1 MSLDNLVGI
10 SLENVEPDSASIAR
24 LLAAARRNITDA
36 TIMAVSSENRFDAA
50 YKAIMQ
56 LANAS
61 LQANG
66 FRTLTSKPG
75 HHMTMIQSLG
85 QTLGLENETVIIL
98 DALRKQRNVADYS
111 GDTVP
116 ESTARDCLMHAENL
130 LQNVS
135 RWLKVNKP
143 ELLDRTECGD

>member
-10 SLENVEPDSASIAR
+10 SLEKLEPDSTSIAR
-24 LLAAARRNITDA
+24 LLAAARRNIADA
-36 TIMAVSSENRFDAA
+36 TIMTVSAENRFDAA

-75 HHMTMIQSLG
+75 HHITMIQSLG
-85 QTLGLENETVIIL
+85 QTLGLDKETVIIL

-111 GDTVP
+111 GDVVP
-116 ESTARDCLMHAENL
+116 ESTARDCLMHAESL

-135 RWLKVNKP
+135 RWLKANRPDLV
-143 ELLDRTECGD
+143 E

>member
-1 MSLDNLVGI
+1 MGLDNLIGI
-10 SLENVEPDSASIAR
+10 SLEPISPDATTIQR
-24 LLAAARRNITDA
+24 LLSAAQRNIQDA
-36 TIMAVSSENRFDAA
+36 QVVEISAENRFDAA

-56 LANAS
+56 LANAA

-85 QTLGLENETVIIL
+85 QTIGLDRNAIIIL

-111 GDTVP
+111 GGIVP
-116 ESTARDCLMHAENL
+116 LSALEECIASAGE
-130 LQNVS
+130 LQREVK
-135 RWLKVNKP
+135 RWLQTNKP
-143 ELLDRTECGD
+143 ELVG

>member
-1 MSLDNLVGI
+1 MSLDKLVGI
-10 SLENVEPDSASIAR
+10 SLEKVEPDSASITR
-24 LLAAARRNITDA
+24 LLAAARRNIADA

-135 RWLKVNKP
+135 RWLKVNRP

>member
-10 SLENVEPDSASIAR
+10 SLEKVTPDAAVIGR
-24 LLAAARRNITDA
+24 LLSAAQRNIADA
-36 TIMAVSSENRFDAA
+36 RVTEISAENRLDAA

-56 LANAS
+56 LANAA

-75 HHMTMIQSLG
+75 HHMTMIQTLS
-85 QTLGLENETVIIL
+85 QTVGVDKETVIVL

-111 GDTVP
+111 GDVVP
-116 ESTARDCLMHAENL
+116 MSAVEECLAHAEGL
-130 LQNVS
+130 LVS
-135 RWLKVNKP
+135 VVGWLSANKP
-143 ELLDRTECGD
+143 ELLADQEE